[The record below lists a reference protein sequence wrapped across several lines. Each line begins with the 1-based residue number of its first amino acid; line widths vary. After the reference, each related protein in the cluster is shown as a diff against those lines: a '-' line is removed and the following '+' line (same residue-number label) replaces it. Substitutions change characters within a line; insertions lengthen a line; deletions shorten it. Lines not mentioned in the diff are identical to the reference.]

1 MWQLFNSDGRWVGS
15 CSIEPDHA
23 DLAERGEFAVR
34 YDNTAATLVA
44 DPDTHEVTQLPEAPD
59 AYHVW
64 DGKKWTLTPEA
75 AARQFAERKT
85 ALLGQA
91 ATAAQ
96 AFINAASDVDN
107 VPDFELQTWPLQS
120 AEALA
125 WGDNNSAATP
135 MLDTIAAARGI
146 ERESLIK
153 KALKKAREYR
163 LLTAHVAGRRQ
174 AIEAAIN
181 AAATLDALDAIQ
193 IAYTAPTAPVAIDAA
208 AAQPHDERA
217 QNSAAIEA
225 DSGSAAIESSNGSA
239 AIGD

>member
-1 MWQLFNSDGRWVGS
+1 MWQIFNNRGKWAGS

-34 YDNTAATLVA
+34 HDNTAAVLTA
-44 DPDTHEVTQLPEAPD
+44 DPETKEVTQLPSPPD

-64 DGKKWTLTPEA
+64 DGKTWMLTPEA
-75 AARQFAERKT
+75 AARQFTDQKA

-125 WGDNNSAATP
+125 WSDDPAAATP
-135 MLDTIAAARGI
+135 VLDTIAAARGI

-153 KALKKAREYR
+153 KALKKAREDR
-163 LLTAHVAGRRQ
+163 LLTAHVAGQRQ
-174 AIEAAIN
+174 AIAAAIN
-181 AAATLDALDAIQ
+181 AAANLDALDAVH
-193 IAYTAPTAPVAIDAA
+193 IAYTLPDAGDTGGDTGDVAP
-208 AAQPHDERA
+208 
-217 QNSAAIEA
+217 S
-225 DSGSAAIESSNGSA
+225 
-239 AIGD
+239 